1 MKTKYDAE
9 ELLAFVY
16 MTLLLVASTALIFL

>member
-16 MTLLLVASTALIFL
+16 MTLLLLASVALVLL

>member
-9 ELLAFVY
+9 ELLAFIY
-16 MTLLLVASTALIFL
+16 MTLLLLASIALIFL

>member
-16 MTLLLVASTALIFL
+16 MTLLLLASIVLVFL